1 MSSIVTPG
9 DVVTREQGYLKGK
22 GVYEREG
29 ELLAS
34 LCGVVQNVNK
44 LVFVKP
50 ARHRYL
56 AEVGDVVCGRI
67 LEVGTDRWTVEV
79 GSAQTANLML
89 ASIILPGNVQRMK
102 TDYDA
107 MRMRDFY
114 KEGDIMNAEVQKV
127 GMNGQAVL
135 HTRSA
140 RYGKLQNGVK
150 VAVSSALVP
159 RQAAHI
165 VNLDCG
171 VNVVLGRNGWIW
183 IGAIPPATAS
193 IDNLN
198 YSQAGE
204 SKYLL
209 VDPETREKIT
219 RVRNVVVALGNA
231 FIQVTPPGIMAAYE
245 ASVAAGLSAKDL
257 LQAEGAEVAI
267 QPVRE
272 MK

>member
-1 MSSIVTPG
+1 
-9 DVVTREQGYLKGK
+9 
-22 GVYEREG
+22 
-29 ELLAS
+29 
-34 LCGVVQNVNK
+34 
-44 LVFVKP
+44 LVK
-50 ARHRYL
+50 
-56 AEVGDVVCGRI
+56 
-67 LEVGTDRWTVEV
+67 V

-89 ASIILPGNVQRMK
+89 ASIILPGHVQRMK

-127 GMNGQAVL
+127 MMNGQAVL

-159 RQAAHI
+159 RQSAHI

-171 VNVVLGRNGWIW
+171 VNVVLGRNGWVW

-198 YSQAGE
+198 YSQVDV
-204 SKYLL
+204 KYFM

-219 RVRNVVVALGNA
+219 RVRNIVVALGNA
-231 FIQVTPPGIMAAYE
+231 FLEVTPPGIMAAYE
-245 ASVAAGLSAKDL
+245 ASVAAGLSPKDL
-257 LQAEGAEVAI
+257 LHGEGAEIAVR
-267 QPVRE
+267 PVRE
-272 MK
+272 KTF